1 MRTPAEYR
9 AEAETYVRCA
19 EGAESDARGQRFL
32 EMARACLRL
41 ADMAELLSSVPGQAT
56 ARSDEPVYSG
66 L

>member
-41 ADMAELLSSVPGQAT
+41 ADMAELLSTVPGQSA
-56 ARSDEPVYSG
+56 AHRDEPAYSG

>member
-19 EGAESDARGQRFL
+19 EGAESDARSQRFL

-41 ADMAELLSSVPGQAT
+41 ADMADSLSSVPSQTTTRG
-56 ARSDEPVYSG
+56 DEPVYSG